1 MSEGSHWTHSEG
13 PLGPQ
18 RHAYELGF
26 PWYLRNL
33 CTGVPVLQINHE
45 LGDLKEHKFIILV
58 LEVRGATEIS
68 LH

>member
-1 MSEGSHWTHSEG
+1 MGERSHWTHSEG
-13 PLGPQ
+13 LLGPQ
-18 RHAYELGF
+18 KHAYELGF

-33 CTGVPVLQINHE
+33 CTGVLVLQINHE
-45 LGDLKEHKFIILV
+45 LGDLKEYKFIILV

>member
-1 MSEGSHWTHSEG
+1 MGEGSHWTHSEG
-13 PLGPQ
+13 LLGPQ
-18 RHAYELGF
+18 KHAYELGF

-33 CTGVPVLQINHE
+33 CTGVLVLQINHE
-45 LGDLKEHKFIILV
+45 LGDLKEYKFIILV